1 MSIDVMRPD
10 YELPDLRI
18 VSSPAELKTLFHPL
32 RGQLLDLLSE
42 RAATV
47 AELAEAVG
55 RPKSTV
61 AYHVEVLAGAGLA
74 RVVRT
79 RRVRAVEERFYGRTA
94 KVFYVGTIRP
104 QDLRL
109 IPNHLTA
116 AAAAS
121 APAHAHDDLRAF
133 RRHARI
139 SHDRVVAFWDRVMDL
154 TREFS
159 ALPREGEQV
168 YEFVVGLFPTEAPSL
183 PARDA
188 SDPDLT

>member
-1 MSIDVMRPD
+1 MSTDVPGPD
-10 YELPDLRI
+10 YDLPDLRI
-18 VSSPAELKTLFHPL
+18 VSSPAELRSLFHPL
-32 RGQLLDLLSE
+32 RGQLLDLLAE

-47 AELAEAVG
+47 AELAAAVG

-61 AYHVEVLAGAGLA
+61 AYHVDLLVETGLV

-79 RRVRAVEERFYGRTA
+79 RRVRAVEERSYGRTA

-104 QDLRL
+104 QDLQL
-109 IPNHLTA
+109 IPNYLEA

-121 APAHAHDDLRAF
+121 APAHARDDLRAF

-139 SHDRVVAFWDRVMDL
+139 SHDHVLAFWDRVMDL

-183 PARDA
+183 PARTTDGEG
-188 SDPDLT
+188 

>member
-1 MSIDVMRPD
+1 MSTDVPGPD
-10 YELPDLRI
+10 YDLPDLRI
-18 VSSPAELKTLFHPL
+18 VSSPAELRSLFHPL

-47 AELAEAVG
+47 AELAAAVG

-61 AYHVEVLAGAGLA
+61 AYHVDLLVETGLV

-79 RRVRAVEERFYGRTA
+79 RRVRAVEERSYGRTA

-104 QDLRL
+104 QDLQL
-109 IPNHLTA
+109 IPNYLEA

-121 APAHAHDDLRAF
+121 APAHARDDLRAF

-139 SHDRVVAFWDRVMDL
+139 SHDRVLAFWDRVMDL

-183 PARDA
+183 PARTTDGEG
-188 SDPDLT
+188 